1 MEAHATLDFTASTD
15 KELSFKRGSVIKILN
30 ENHGNDWCTAE
41 QEGREGLIPKNYIQI
56 KPHSWFKV
64 DMFQAKAEELLKKQR
79 HDGAFFIYESSQTP
93 GDFQLAVKSYFDC
106 SLKEFFYQDFIQVE
120 ALFDFEAK
128 EDGELSFKRGN
139 IVQVLDQSG
148 AGWWKGTC
156 NGQTG
161 MFPNNYVTQSVSQNT
176 IGSRRKLL

>member
-93 GDFQLAVKSYFDC
+93 GDFQLAVKS
-106 SLKEFFYQDFIQVE
+106 SKSMSPRV
-120 ALFDFEAK
+120 
-128 EDGELSFKRGN
+128 
-139 IVQVLDQSG
+139 
-148 AGWWKGTC
+148 W
-156 NGQTG
+156 
-161 MFPNNYVTQSVSQNT
+161 
-176 IGSRRKLL
+176 